1 MNTFFVTIRK
11 IKLRRFHYI
20 NNDKMCTSTILIK
33 VAINSLEHLTMKPVF
48 LRNSF
53 GVLFHITETSHRLL
67 RSTWIKSISQ
77 FWPNIWVKNGLCSRR
92 GSWTEWNRLEKIFLW
107 ILTDDW
113 LLNNSYESV
122 QPTTIHI
129 LFCADEVYLKCSL
142 EY

>member
-1 MNTFFVTIRK
+1 MKAVYNVCCYFVYLLSLMNIFVVTIRK

-53 GVLFHITETSHRLL
+53 GVPFHITETSQRLL

-77 FWPNIWVKNGLCSRR
+77 FWPNIWIKNGSLLDVVLALN
-92 GSWTEWNRLEKIFLW
+92 GI
-107 ILTDDW
+107 DW
-113 LLNNSYESV
+113 KKYFCEYLR
-122 QPTTIHI
+122 TTG
-129 LFCADEVYLKCSL
+129 Y
-142 EY
+142 